1 MNSNL
6 QKVSII
12 GLGRLGYPL
21 ATCYAAKGFEVIG
34 VDLNP
39 KTVEIINGGLSPVE
53 EPGVEDLLEN
63 APYSFE
69 AIKDGKAAVLRTDV
83 SVLIVPTPSGADGT
97 FSTEFVLDACDSIG
111 AGIAEKGSYHLVV
124 VASTVMPGATQG
136 EIRRRLESVSGQT
149 CGIDFGL
156 CYAPSFVA
164 LGSVVRDFL
173 NPDYVLIGESD
184 VMSGDLLDD
193 LYKRVC
199 PNDPPVVRM
208 NFVNAELA
216 KLATNTFVST
226 KITFGNMLA
235 QFCESLP
242 GANVDIVTNALG
254 QDSRIGSRYLKGGL
268 GYGGPCLVRDSVAL
282 VGLAKQ
288 SGSRAWL
295 AEATDQANQREVGR
309 LVGLIKERSSPGDV
323 VGILGLSYKPGT
335 NVVDASQGLLLAKA
349 LANDG
354 IQVVAFDPAAMGEA
368 RKILGESVRFAES
381 AQCCIKQCN
390 VIVLTTPWREF
401 ENLDPGY
408 FAPPGSRKLIDCWR
422 LLEGS
427 EMADSTE
434 YIPMGI
440 GPTT

>member
-1 MNSNL
+1 MNGSL
-6 QKVSII
+6 QKVSVI

-39 KTVEIINGGLSPVE
+39 KTVETINQGMSPVE
-53 EPGVEDLLEN
+53 EPGVQDLLEN
-63 APYSFE
+63 KTYSFE
-69 AIKDGKAAVLRTDV
+69 AIQDAKAAVLRSDV
-83 SVLIVPTPSGADGT
+83 SVIIVPTPSGVEGT

-124 VASTVMPGATQG
+124 LASTVMPGSTEG
-136 EIRRRLESVSGQT
+136 EIRRRLESVSTRT
-149 CGIDFGL
+149 CGVNFGL

-184 VMSGDLLDD
+184 VKSGDLLED
-193 LYKRVC
+193 LYKNVC
-199 PNDPPVVRM
+199 QNDPPVVRM
-208 NFVNAELA
+208 NFVNAELT

-235 QFCESLP
+235 QFCEALP
-242 GANVDIVTNALG
+242 GANVDIVTDALG
-254 QDSRIGSRYLKGGL
+254 QDSRIGSKYLKGGL

-295 AEATDQANQREVGR
+295 AEVTDQANRKEVGR
-309 LVGLIKERSSPGDV
+309 LVDLIKKKSKPGDV
-323 VGILGLSYKPGT
+323 IGILGLSYKPGT
-335 NVVDASQGLLLAKA
+335 NVVDSSQGLLLAAA

-354 IQVVAFDPAAMGEA
+354 ISVVAFDPAAMEDA
-368 RKILGESVRFAES
+368 RKILGDSIGFAES
-381 AQCCIKQCN
+381 ARCCIRRSN
-390 VIVLTTPWREF
+390 VIVLTTAWREF
-401 ENLDPGY
+401 ECLEPG
-408 FAPPGSRKLIDCWR
+408 FFGPPGVRKLIDCWR

-427 EMADSTE
+427 EVADSTE
-434 YIPMGI
+434 YIPLGI
-440 GPTT
+440 GPTA